1 MGFRQTEIQ
10 KMVKELPEYP
20 GIRKILDLG
29 CATGL
34 LGLGVM
40 GEREDMYGILYDRP
54 AMEPAIRESIRLT
67 GLNERA
73 TPMTGDYL
81 TDDIGDGYDLVL
93 AIATLSFV
101 KHELA
106 GLMRKLYK
114 ALNPG
119 GVLLCYSE
127 GIERDG
133 SGPWDMVLGWLPY
146 NMQGYD
152 LGVK

>member
-1 MGFRQTEIQ
+1 
-10 KMVKELPEYP
+10 MVTELPEYP

-81 TDDIGDGYDLVL
+81 TDDIGDGYD
-93 AIATLSFV
+93 
-101 KHELA
+101 
-106 GLMRKLYK
+106 
-114 ALNPG
+114 
-119 GVLLCYSE
+119 
-127 GIERDG
+127 
-133 SGPWDMVLGWLPY
+133 
-146 NMQGYD
+146 
-152 LGVK
+152 